1 VHPEEEAMSL
11 NKHVANESIVPTTP
25 ALNLA
30 VVCGHLSRV
39 PEELPLASG
48 DVLVRYE
55 VTVPR
60 ADERAETVPVVAVS
74 PPAHARDL
82 DAGTEVVVVGRT
94 RRRFW
99 SAGGATRSQV
109 EVLATTVVAARRRAG
124 ATRALAGAVATL
136 EAFAHDE
143 E

>member
-1 VHPEEEAMSL
+1 MPDPV
-11 NKHVANESIVPTTP
+11 VPT
-25 ALNLA
+25 LNLA
-30 VVCGHLSRV
+30 VLRGHLSRA
-39 PEELPLASG
+39 PEEVALASG
-48 DVLVRYE
+48 DLLVRYE

-60 ADERAETVPVVAVS
+60 ADERADTVPVVAVS
-74 PPAHARDL
+74 PPAHARGL

-109 EVLATTVVAARRRAG
+109 EVLARAVVPARRRAG
-124 ATRALAGAVATL
+124 ATRAVGQALATL
-136 EAFAHDE
+136 EAFAHQE

>member
-1 VHPEEEAMSL
+1 MPDPT
-11 NKHVANESIVPTTP
+11 VPT
-25 ALNLA
+25 LNLA
-30 VVCGHLSRV
+30 VLRGHLSRA
-39 PEELPLASG
+39 PEEVALASG
-48 DVLVRYE
+48 DLLVRYE

-60 ADERAETVPVVAVS
+60 PDERADTVPVVAVS
-74 PPAHARDL
+74 PPAHARGL

-109 EVLATTVVAARRRAG
+109 EVLAQAVVPARRKAG
-124 ATRALAGAVATL
+124 ATRALDRAVATL
-136 EAFAHDE
+136 EAFAHQE

>member
-1 VHPEEEAMSL
+1 MPDPV
-11 NKHVANESIVPTTP
+11 VPT
-25 ALNLA
+25 LNLA
-30 VVCGHLSRV
+30 VLRGHLSRA
-39 PEELPLASG
+39 PEEVALASG
-48 DVLVRYE
+48 DLLVRYE

-60 ADERAETVPVVAVS
+60 ADERADTVPVVAVS
-74 PPAHARDL
+74 PPAHARGL

-109 EVLATTVVAARRRAG
+109 EVLATGVVPARRRAG
-124 ATRALAGAVATL
+124 ATRALGQALATL
-136 EAFAHDE
+136 EAFAHQE

>member
-1 VHPEEEAMSL
+1 MPDPV
-11 NKHVANESIVPTTP
+11 VPT
-25 ALNLA
+25 LNLA
-30 VVCGHLSRV
+30 VLRGHLSRA
-39 PEELPLASG
+39 PEEVALASG
-48 DVLVRYE
+48 DLLVRYE

-60 ADERAETVPVVAVS
+60 ADERADTVPVIAVS
-74 PPAHARDL
+74 PTAHARGL

-109 EVLATTVVAARRRAG
+109 EVLAQAVVPARRRAG
-124 ATRALAGAVATL
+124 ATRAVGQALATL
-136 EAFAHDE
+136 EAFAHQE

>member
-1 VHPEEEAMSL
+1 MPDAAV
-11 NKHVANESIVPTTP
+11 P

-30 VVCGHLSRV
+30 VLRGHLSRV
-39 PEELPLASG
+39 PDEVPLASG
-48 DVLVRYE
+48 DLLVRYE

-60 ADERAETVPVVAVS
+60 ADERADTVPVVAVR
-74 PPAHARDL
+74 PPAHARGL
-82 DAGTEVVVVGRT
+82 EAGTEVLVVGRT

-109 EVLATTVVAARRRAG
+109 EVLATEVVAVRRRAG
-124 ATRALAGAVATL
+124 ATRALGRALATL
-136 EAFAHDE
+136 EGFTHQE

>member
-1 VHPEEEAMSL
+1 MSDP
-11 NKHVANESIVPTTP
+11 VVPT
-25 ALNLA
+25 LNLA
-30 VVCGHLSRV
+30 VLRGHLSRA
-39 PEELPLASG
+39 PEELALASG
-48 DVLVRYE
+48 DLLVRYE

-60 ADERAETVPVVAVS
+60 ADERADTVPVVAVS
-74 PPAHARDL
+74 PPAHARGL

-109 EVLATTVVAARRRAG
+109 EVLAQAVVPARRRAG
-124 ATRALAGAVATL
+124 ATRAVEQALATL
-136 EAFAHDE
+136 EAFAHQE

>member
-1 VHPEEEAMSL
+1 MPDPV
-11 NKHVANESIVPTTP
+11 VPT
-25 ALNLA
+25 LNLA
-30 VVCGHLSRV
+30 VLRGHLSRA
-39 PEELPLASG
+39 PEEVALASG
-48 DVLVRYE
+48 DLLVRYE

-60 ADERAETVPVVAVS
+60 ADERADTVPVVAVS
-74 PPAHARDL
+74 PPAHARGL

-109 EVLATTVVAARRRAG
+109 EVLARAVVPARRRAG
-124 ATRALAGAVATL
+124 ATRALGQALATL
-136 EAFAHDE
+136 EAFAHQE

>member
-1 VHPEEEAMSL
+1 MPDPV
-11 NKHVANESIVPTTP
+11 VPT
-25 ALNLA
+25 LNLA
-30 VVCGHLSRV
+30 VLQGHLSRA
-39 PEELPLASG
+39 PEEVALASG
-48 DVLVRYE
+48 DLLVRYE

-60 ADERAETVPVVAVS
+60 ADERADTVPVVAVS
-74 PPAHARDL
+74 PPAHARGL

-109 EVLATTVVAARRRAG
+109 EVLARAVVPARRRAG
-124 ATRALAGAVATL
+124 ATRALGEALATL
-136 EAFAHDE
+136 EAFAHQE